1 MFTLGQALYQ
11 TVQNDEDSGS
21 PMAQNHSVPRQCHE
35 FSMNSGNKT
44 HTSPEQ
50 GADWG
55 QFHVGGILAGL
66 WRMSWNFSGEEE
78 DNRQHWQR
86 KPHEHRPEGVK
97 GQGNFRKLLEVW
109 NNRTEQEVEGNTP
122 VRKVKLWQW
131 WVLTPSLRHVY
142 FSPWSKQPFEN
153 LAKIWI
159 LFPRK
164 YTHTYTNFAFSITV
178 SSDLW

>member
-11 TVQNDEDSGS
+11 TVQNDEDAGS

-78 DNRQHWQR
+78 DNRQYWQR

-97 GQGNFRKLLEVW
+97 GQGNFQKAVRSLKQQNWTGSWRKYPSEKG
-109 NNRTEQEVEGNTP
+109 EA
-122 VRKVKLWQW
+122 
-131 WVLTPSLRHVY
+131 LTVMSLD
-142 FSPWSKQPFEN
+142 SLSKAWSQQPFEN

-159 LFPRK
+159 VFPENIL
-164 YTHTYTNFAFSITV
+164 THTQILHSASQCPQI
-178 SSDLW
+178 SGKMPSL